1 MNRPQCCRG
10 EVVGTGH
17 PTALTTVVL
26 GEPEPL
32 DCEPRSCFSGFPPH
46 SGGTRWLKLGLSCP
60 QASFALII
68 AQQAR
73 LWLTGSPE
81 LRSSSDVPRA
91 WGISFPSPAGGTWS
105 RSWRRTSQHREA
117 RCDSPRAGLNSW
129 TCPPGASV
137 TRVTGQSLLR
147 RLWFLGVSSPESVAG
162 SRVPPRLWSVPHL
175 GGSGWPCTLLSY
187 NLRTADCSV
196 RSAFYFSLGRVE
208 TSKLLR

>member
-10 EVVGTGH
+10 EVAGTGH

-32 DCEPRSCFSGFPPH
+32 DCEPRSCFSGVPPH

-81 LRSSSDVPRA
+81 VRSSSDVPRA

-105 RSWRRTSQHREA
+105 SSRRRTSQHREA
-117 RCDSPRAGLNSW
+117 RRDGPRAGLNSW

-137 TRVTGQSLLR
+137 TPESQTSLSCPGSGSWAFPVLSLWQAAVCPHVCGQSPIS
-147 RLWFLGVSSPESVAG
+147 GAAAGPAPSS
-162 SRVPPRLWSVPHL
+162 L
-175 GGSGWPCTLLSY
+175 TI
-187 NLRTADCSV
+187 
-196 RSAFYFSLGRVE
+196 
-208 TSKLLR
+208 